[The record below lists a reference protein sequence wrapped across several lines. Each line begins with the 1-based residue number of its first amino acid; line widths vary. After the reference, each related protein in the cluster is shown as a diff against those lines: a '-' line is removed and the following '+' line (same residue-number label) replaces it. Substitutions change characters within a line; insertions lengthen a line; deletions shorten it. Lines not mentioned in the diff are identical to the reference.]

1 MKKINLKVRFRNP
14 AFWLTFLPTVTA
26 FVYTILDIFGIV
38 PSISKDNV
46 VTTITLVI
54 SALASLGI
62 LVDPTTEGIGDS
74 HRALTYDKP
83 YVENYADDDED
94 EK

>member
-26 FVYTILDIFGIV
+26 FIYTILDMFGIV

-54 SALASLGI
+54 SALASLGV
-62 LVDPTTEGIGDS
+62 LVDPTTKGINDS
-74 HRALTYDKP
+74 DRAMGYDKP
-83 YVENYADDDED
+83 YADDGEGN
-94 EK
+94 K